1 MLAKFTIGWYYVF
14 MAKNRNFALV
24 SVSTGTMVR
33 AVLVAVCVYLIWFL
47 RDLVLVML
55 TSIVIASFMESSVP
69 YFERMKVGRVP
80 GVVVSYV
87 VSLLVLAGAFYL
99 FAPLLITEIYNF
111 ANFVSSYAPGVS
123 FLNYFQNEAFSGA
136 KDIVGALSGNFSL
149 TALMSVS
156 KAFILNLSGG
166 FFQTLAAAFGSIF
179 NFVLIIVLSFYL
191 SIQEKGIENF
201 LRIIIPAR
209 YEDYAV
215 DLWLRSS
222 IKIGLWV
229 RGQMLVAFVV
239 GVLIYL
245 ILSLLGIEYA
255 LLLAIIA
262 GVTEMVPYG
271 ILVAL
276 IPTFAFSY
284 ISNGFGSALMVT
296 GAYIIVHQFEVFLL
310 SPLIIKKIV
319 GLSPIVIILSVLI
332 GFELGGIWGAIISI
346 PVAIIVMELLNDVE
360 KNKTLARTKNES

>member
-1 MLAKFTIGWYYVF
+1 MWYYIF
-14 MAKNRNFALV
+14 MSENHNLTSI
-24 SVSTGTMVR
+24 SVSTSTMVR
-33 AVLVAVCVYLIWFL
+33 AVLVVIFVFLIWFL

-69 YFERMKVGRVP
+69 YFEKMGVARIP
-80 GVVVSYV
+80 GVVILYV
-87 VSLLVLAGAFYL
+87 VSFLALAGTFYL

-111 ANFVSSYAPGVS
+111 SIFISSYVPGVS
-123 FLNYFQNEAFSGA
+123 FLDYFKNEAFSGA

-149 TALMSVS
+149 SGLLSVS

-166 FFQTLAAAFGSIF
+166 FFQTLAVAFGSIF

-201 LRIIIPAR
+201 LRIIIPVR

-215 DLWLRSS
+215 DLWSRSS

-239 GVLIYL
+239 AVLIYL

-255 LLLAIIA
+255 LLLAIIV
-262 GVTEMVPYG
+262 GITEMVPYG

-284 ISNGFGSALMVT
+284 ISNGFASAFMVA
-296 GAYIIVHQFEVFLL
+296 GAYIIVHQFEVFLF

-346 PVAIIVMELLNDVE
+346 PMAVIIMEFLSDIE
-360 KNKTLARTKNES
+360 KDKILARTKNV

>member
-1 MLAKFTIGWYYVF
+1 
-14 MAKNRNFALV
+14 MAENRNFALV

-166 FFQTLAAAFGSIF
+166 FFQMLSVAFGSIF
-179 NFVLIIVLSFYL
+179 NFVLIIVISFYF

-201 LRIIIPAR
+201 LHIIVPVQ
-209 YEDYAV
+209 YDDYAV
-215 DLWLRSS
+215 DLWTRSS
-222 IKIGLWV
+222 RKIALWM
-229 RGQMLVAFVV
+229 RGQVVLCIVVA
-239 GVLIYL
+239 VLIYL

-262 GVTEMVPYG
+262 GIMEMVPYG

-284 ISNGFGSALMVT
+284 LSDGLSSALIVT
-296 GAYIIVHQFEVFLL
+296 GAYIIIHQFEVFLFA
-310 SPLIIKKIV
+310 PLIIKKIV

-332 GFELGGIWGAIISI
+332 GYELGGFWGAILSI
-346 PVAIIVMELLNDVE
+346 PMAVIIMEFLSDIE
-360 KNKTLARTKNES
+360 KDKILAKTSNK